1 MSASSE
7 CYLAT
12 GIKEEKIGKT
22 DEIILAGTT
31 ISNVFWSFI
40 VFHLN
45 FLLQSIIP
53 HQIDFVVEEEV
64 LLGGE

>member
-1 MSASSE
+1 MRD
-7 CYLAT
+7 
-12 GIKEEKIGKT
+12 KKIGKT
-22 DEIILAGTT
+22 CEINNVCWYNFKR
-31 ISNVFWSFI
+31 ISWSFI

-53 HQIDFVVEEEV
+53 HQKDFVVEEEV